1 MECEVSERE
10 EKEVGREIER
20 ERERERDTIMSF
32 GKNAHW
38 GFKGIKR

>member
-10 EKEVGREIER
+10 EKER